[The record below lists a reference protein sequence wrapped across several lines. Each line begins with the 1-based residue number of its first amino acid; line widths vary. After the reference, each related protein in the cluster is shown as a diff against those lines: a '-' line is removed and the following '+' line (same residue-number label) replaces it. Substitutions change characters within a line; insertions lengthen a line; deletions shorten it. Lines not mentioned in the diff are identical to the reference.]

1 MTQLVKPI
9 LSSSQGVYIEE
20 GKLYYNGT
28 QLLNA
33 CDSKLID
40 IINFEK
46 YPINIKILNKILKA
60 YGFNDLINSLVIRDY
75 SDYNISFD
83 IEPITYDANPITFD
97 KSTSKLE
104 KKLFSIGVGYS
115 VKHSIVTDN
124 QISDDSYLIAVG
136 DQVKVLQGNGNKFT
150 ELKSLFEN
158 KLLELD
164 SVFSRIDTVY
174 NRIVGVQGTTDLPI
188 QLLPKG
194 HISDYVSF
202 ENNVSEYTN
211 ITFDNVPIIGPSTSG
226 DNSPYL
232 RFKVDRGNSVGINI
246 NTNEGI
252 DVPEFESIVNVGD
265 ILDIVIGYKQVEED
279 IEYITYEDIPI
290 ILESDEEENFV
301 WDNNMF
307 EDDELF
313 SFITFDD
320 SPLMVD
326 KYETTYGDYPLFYL
340 SSLLQVKES
349 SMKLGAKFLVEI
361 NEDRLVVYS
370 ITPYITEYFI
380 KSCRLIKRKI

>member
-28 QLLNA
+28 QLLDA

-75 SDYNISFD
+75 
-83 IEPITYDANPITFD
+83 P
-97 KSTSKLE
+97 K
-104 KKLFSIGVGYS
+104 KKLFSIGMGYS
-115 VKHSIVTDN
+115 IKRSIITHDSESVTFDEMPITFTDN
-124 QISDDSYLIAVG
+124 QILDDSYLIAVG

-246 NTNEGI
+246 NTNDGI

-301 WDNNMF
+301 WDNSMF

-313 SFITFDD
+313 SFITFDNL
-320 SPLMVD
+320 PVTVNR
-326 KYETTYGDYPLFYL
+326 YETTYGDYPLFYF